1 MGQDQG
7 NLYLLNKRKLRPK
20 VCRFFRYFYKFDSK
34 NDHQLLKST
43 IFDLKSVCAL
53 TLSRMRGSG
62 GQKNPFNSFSSVTSP
77 KDGICTQNILTFSFN
92 PFVTLLQSATYLLYA
107 FSHVINFCWW
117 SHGQNLWRHNLYCNI
132 LVKPRVACFVD
143 IVKIAIMLIKI
154 TLKEPVEVKRI
165 ANFCSENFH
174 LSET

>member
-62 GQKNPFNSFSSVTSP
+62 GQKNPFNSFSSLTSP
-77 KDGICTQNILTFSFN
+77 KEGICPQNFLTFSFN
-92 PFVTLLQSATYLLYA
+92 PFVTLLQSFNATTSTSLNLLNLHQDCPSKNR
-107 FSHVINFCWW
+107 FFW
-117 SHGQNLWRHNLYCNI
+117 SNPYRIKSIITSLGEMLELPKYDHIYYMI
-132 LVKPRVACFVD
+132 LV
-143 IVKIAIMLIKI
+143 
-154 TLKEPVEVKRI
+154 TW
-165 ANFCSENFH
+165 
-174 LSET
+174 